1 MNNTVLLSGQRRV
14 LIHHGHRHCY
24 RWWMVSAPY
33 LTNERSHHM
42 LQLLDAKDKAENLM
56 DSFRNYFR

>member
-1 MNNTVLLSGQRRV
+1 VRRRYPYRDRCRAPSGWR
-14 LIHHGHRHCY
+14 L
-24 RWWMVSAPY
+24 Y